1 MNNVS
6 NLLIRFSLLNLFMI
20 NIGGL
25 QEIRRNRNSDV
36 GMGDTETHFGVR
48 GQVLVSFPHHEK
60 IKRY

>member
-1 MNNVS
+1 
-6 NLLIRFSLLNLFMI
+6 MI

-48 GQVLVSFPHHEK
+48 GQVLVSFRTTK
-60 IKRY
+60 K